1 MRSIDIHINNE
12 KRCKVNNVDELFKKL
27 TLSER
32 KKIVDHVAVT
42 MTDDLIKSVS
52 KLKQQDSFITDLNG
66 ISVTCVSNGYEI
78 ICLDFN
84 L

>member
-1 MRSIDIHINNE
+1 MRSIDIHVNHE
-12 KRCKVNNVDELFKKL
+12 KRCKVNNFDELFKNL

-42 MTDDLIKSVS
+42 MTDDLIKTSNH
-52 KLKQQDSFITDLNG
+52 LKQENSFITDLNG

-78 ICLDFN
+78 ICLDFS

>member
-1 MRSIDIHINNE
+1 MRSIDIHVNNE
-12 KRCKVNNVDELFKKL
+12 KRCKVNNVDELFKNL
-27 TLSER
+27 TLNER

>member
-1 MRSIDIHINNE
+1 MRSIDIHINHE
-12 KRCKVNNVDELFKKL
+12 KRCKVNNVDELFKNL
-27 TLSER
+27 TLNER

>member
-12 KRCKVNNVDELFKKL
+12 KRCKVNNVDELFKNL
-27 TLSER
+27 TLYER

-52 KLKQQDSFITDLNG
+52 KLK
-66 ISVTCVSNGYEI
+66 
-78 ICLDFN
+78 
-84 L
+84 

>member
-12 KRCKVNNVDELFKKL
+12 KRCKVNNVDELFKNL
-27 TLSER
+27 TLYER